1 MLELGQDFQISCEI
15 TYKNKHK
22 YTLATNRE
30 MMFFS
35 THLSWEFNQNFW
47 SVVIPRL
54 LTALIQLSVQLAKKI
69 TERNTDY
76 VPNVGWQR
84 RESKLNVKSGAKWV
98 FILGW
103 KWKKAV

>member
-1 MLELGQDFQISCEI
+1 MLEFGHDFRISCEI

-22 YTLATNRE
+22 YTKATNKG

-35 THLSWEFNQNFW
+35 THLSQEFNQNFW

-54 LTALIQLSVQLAKKI
+54 LTALIQQKI

-76 VPNVGWQR
+76 VPNVGWQQC
-84 RESKLNVKSGAKWV
+84 ESKLNVRSEAKLV

-103 KWKKAV
+103 KLKKAV